1 MYRTAAAGNL
11 RAKTGTIERVS
22 ALSGIVRDADGERLA
37 FSIMLNRAPS
47 VVRAKAVENQI
58 GARLASFSRGF
69 APRVA
74 ATTMATSAGAP
85 EAARTGSERHRVS
98 VGENL
103 TTIARRYGLSLDE
116 LRGANPEVVTDRIDA
131 GAWLVIPRA
140 QEAGGG

>member
-1 MYRTAAAGNL
+1 
-11 RAKTGTIERVS
+11 
-22 ALSGIVRDADGERLA
+22 
-37 FSIMLNRAPS
+37 
-47 VVRAKAVENQI
+47 
-58 GARLASFSRGF
+58 
-69 APRVA
+69 
-74 ATTMATSAGAP
+74 MATSAGAP